1 MRHKTLKYIR
11 NDAVS
16 WYNTTRQ
23 KAMTLTY
30 LLGRLTLWHET
41 WSQKLNNFIFRSK
54 ADPFR
59 WSVPASKG
67 LPKNPSPPTLVSVHS
82 IPSTQ
87 QPIHNSRRDVSID
100 LSDCTRVRTDRSYP
114 SLKTKWCLPIPHR
127 ITHLSQSNDPETVP
141 SSHAP
146 VALPKLRKLHDEL
159 LLSIILRPEVPTKM
173 IFDLDSTVLIL
184 YGKQEMAR
192 IGYNPQKWGRP
203 SYHPLLCFNGITK
216 DFLHGGLRPGDTHTA
231 TGTVEL
237 LKAVFAKLPPSVKS
251 VIIRADKGFYD
262 YETIKYL
269 ESNKALFVIVAKLT
283 ALVKRIIS
291 TLSYQVHSFGLE
303 TAEFMYQ
310 PTKWK
315 KEYRFVVVRR
325 LIPEDPTEQLT
336 LFSMDKYSYQVIV
349 TNMKLTPLHIWR
361 FYNGRAALEL
371 IIKELKG
378 DYPLG
383 KIPTKHFPA
392 NEAYFHTLL
401 FSYNLINWF
410 ERLCLP
416 MEFHNMTLKTLGSRF
431 LSIPSELIKSENRPI
446 LKLPPANF
454 IYRDIFEYAIKK
466 IENLKT

>member
-1 MRHKTLKYIR
+1 MKKRSFHHVVISFSG
-11 NDAVS
+11 D
-16 WYNTTRQ
+16 
-23 KAMTLTY
+23 TLTHFGGIY
-30 LLGRLTLWHET
+30 LLQSFFKQLKLRRQLHRYLQFPQRNNRFTVAEEMLALIYPISLGLGRIETTHLLKQNGVFQYLT
-41 WSQKLNNFIFRSK
+41 
-54 ADPFR
+54 
-59 WSVPASKG
+59 G
-67 LPKNPSPPTLVSVHS
+67 LP
-82 IPSTQ
+82 
-87 QPIHNSRRDVSID
+87 
-100 LSDCTRVRTDRSYP
+100 SYP
-114 SLKTKWCLPIPHR
+114 NPTTLRRFLLR
-127 ITHLSQSNDPETVP
+127 M
-141 SSHAP
+141 AP
-146 VALPKLRKLHDEL
+146 LALPKLRKFHEGL
-159 LLSIILRPEVPTKM
+159 LLTMILKPRPPTKV

-192 IGYNPQKWGRP
+192 IGYNPKKWGRP

-216 DFLHGGLRPGDTHTA
+216 DFWHGELRPGDTHTA

-262 YETIKYL
+262 HETVEYL

-283 ALVKRIIS
+283 APVKRIIS
-291 TLSYQVHSFGLE
+291 TLSYQVHSSGLE

-315 KEYRFVVVRR
+315 KEYRFAVVRR

-336 LFSMDKYSYQVIV
+336 LFSMGKYSYQVIV

-361 FYNGRAALEL
+361 FYNGRAAVEL

-383 KIPTKHFPA
+383 KIPTKYFAA

-410 ERLCLP
+410 KRLCLP
-416 MEFHNMTLKTLGSRF
+416 TEFHNMTLKTLRAR
-431 LSIPSELIKSENRPI
+431 LLLIPGELIRPDNRPT
-446 LKLPPANF
+446 LKLPANLL
-454 IYRDIFEYAIKK
+454 YKHAFEYAIKK
-466 IENLKT
+466 IEKLKT